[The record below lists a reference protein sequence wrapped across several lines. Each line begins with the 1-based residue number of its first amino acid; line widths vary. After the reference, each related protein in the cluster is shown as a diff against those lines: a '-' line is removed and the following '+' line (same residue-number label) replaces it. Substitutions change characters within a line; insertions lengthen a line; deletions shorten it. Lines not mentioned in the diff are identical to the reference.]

1 MPRGETITQTKDISS
16 PQINVIDVRCHVYK
30 VSRRKRHLIW
40 AELPEIISYLFIVYL
55 FYLKMYTGNRYI
67 LSVSLLPELIESH
80 IQNLIDKWVN
90 FGNYTAESYSFFPF
104 FFPEGCLWRKLDLL
118 FTYSNIVSQ
127 WLYVL
132 VQLTLLTIWV
142 K

>member
-90 FGNYTAESYSFFPF
+90 FGNYTAESYSFSLF
-104 FFPEGCLWRKLDLL
+104 FFQRDVYGGNWIYCLHTAIQLASGCMCW
-118 FTYSNIVSQ
+118 SN
-127 WLYVL
+127 
-132 VQLTLLTIWV
+132 
-142 K
+142 